1 MSNLELS
8 LLFLFAAV
16 IGVVAFRVLHLPPM
30 LGYLVVG
37 AAIGPNALHLA
48 PDLESTRDLAEFGV
62 VFLMFSIGLEF
73 SLPKLYAMKRIVFGF
88 GFAQVAST
96 ILLAVVGGW
105 ALTRWMPRPFGT
117 PGGAAL
123 LALGGALAMSS
134 TAIVVKML
142 TERIELESEHGRRI
156 VGVLL
161 FQDLAV
167 IPLLIVVPALAAPD
181 GELVRTLVVALVKA
195 AVVLA
200 LLLYFGQKLMRQW
213 FTVVARRRSQEL
225 FMLNLLLVTLGL
237 AWITELAGL
246 SLALGAFVAGMLI
259 SETEYRHRVE
269 EDIKPFRDV
278 LLGLFF
284 ITIGMLLNVGV
295 VASHLGWVLVLFV
308 GPLTLKLLLI
318 TGLARLFGASPG
330 VAIRTGLGLAQ
341 AGEFGFVLLN
351 LAGELRLLDPL
362 LLQIVLAAMLLSML
376 TAPFLIQYSDRI
388 AMRIASSEWMLQ
400 SLALTQIASRAMAT
414 RGHVIVCGFGRSG
427 QNLVRLLDQ
436 ESIAYVALDLDPDR
450 VRDAQA
456 GGDAVVYGDA
466 TRRESLTAAGIQRA
480 AALVVTY
487 AETQRG
493 REDAAP
499 RARARAAPAGHRPH
513 ARRRRPRPVARGRRD
528 RGRAGDRRR
537 QPDARVAR
545 ARAARRAGR
554 ARRGAHLGRARL
566 AIPDAVGLLPRRRR
580 SRRRPDRPVARP
592 PAFGDGPRSEPGG
605 RPLARRDRHGPTRRR
620 RDRDPATRHPRRR
633 PRARRAPD
641 GRRRRRAAR
650 LGRGA
655 RARGGAPVR
664 HDARALTRARN
675 RSTADSRASR
685 PREHDRYTPGAARH
699 SARPLRGHSS
709 RSSPSSR

>member
-1 MSNLELS
+1 LSHLELS
-8 LLFLFAAV
+8 LLFLFTAV
-16 IGVVAFRVLHLPPM
+16 IGVVIFRVIHLPPM

-37 AAIGPNALHLA
+37 IAIGPHALRLA

-73 SLPKLYAMKRIVFGF
+73 SLAKLYAMKRIVFGF
-88 GFAQVAST
+88 GLAQVAST
-96 ILLAVVGGW
+96 IVIAFAGGY
-105 ALTRWMPRPFGT
+105 LVTRWMPGLFGA

-167 IPLLIVVPALAAPD
+167 IPLLIVVPALAGPGGDLA
-181 GELVRTLVVALVKA
+181 GTLVVALVKA
-195 AVVLA
+195 AAVLA
-200 LLLYFGQKLMRQW
+200 LLLYFGQKLMRSW
-213 FTVVARRRSQEL
+213 FTIVARRRSQEL

-246 SLALGAFVAGMLI
+246 SMALGAFVAGMLI

-269 EDIKPFRDV
+269 EDIAPFRDV

-295 VASHLGWVLVLFV
+295 VVSHLAWVLFFFV
-308 GPLTLKLLLI
+308 VPLAGKLLLI
-318 TGLARLFGASPG
+318 TALARLFGASPG

-351 LAGELRLLDPL
+351 LAGDLRILDPL
-362 LLQIVLAAMLLSML
+362 LLQVVLAAMLLSML

-388 AMRIASSEWMLQ
+388 ALRIASSEWMLQ
-400 SLALTQIASRAMAT
+400 SLALTQIASRTMAT
-414 RGHVIVCGFGRSG
+414 RGHVIVCGYGRSG

-450 VRDAQA
+450 VSDAQA

-466 TRRESLTAAGIQRA
+466 TRREALTAAGIQRA

-487 AETQRG
+487 AETG
-493 REDAAP
+493 AAEKTLHFAHELAP
-499 RARARAAPAGHRPH
+499 HLPVIVRTHDDTDLDRLRAAGATEVVPEIIEGSLMLASHALVLLGVPAARVAERIAAARDSRYQMLSGFFRGADDAHDELDDTEHVRLRSVTVPEQSQVVGRTL
-513 ARRRRPRPVARGRRD
+513 AEIGIETLGVAVTAIRRRGIRGVD
-528 RGRAGDRRR
+528 PA
-537 QPDARVAR
+537 PDARLL
-545 ARAARRAGR
+545 AGDGLVL
-554 ARRGAHLGRARL
+554 RGSSEALALAEERL
-566 AIPDAVGLLPRRRR
+566 AGHGLPR
-580 SRRRPDRPVARP
+580 
-592 PAFGDGPRSEPGG
+592 
-605 RPLARRDRHGPTRRR
+605 
-620 RDRDPATRHPRRR
+620 
-633 PRARRAPD
+633 
-641 GRRRRRAAR
+641 
-650 LGRGA
+650 
-655 RARGGAPVR
+655 VR
-664 HDARALTRARN
+664 
-675 RSTADSRASR
+675 
-685 PREHDRYTPGAARH
+685 
-699 SARPLRGHSS
+699 
-709 RSSPSSR
+709 